1 MPKVALDSETF
12 GRFAESVASF
22 MGTAQFLVSPIGYQV
37 ALWLA
42 VAAPALWFVTAYV
55 LTRASKSWVR
65 IVWLIA
71 GLVVLVP

>member
-1 MPKVALDSETF
+1 M
-12 GRFAESVASF
+12 
-22 MGTAQFLVSPIGYQV
+22 SPIGYQV

-55 LTRASKSWVR
+55 LTRGSKSWVR

-71 GLVVLVP
+71 GLVVLVPWPFIMVGAVGTVAR